1 MRMLLD
7 EESSSVSRLLKT
19 GLNAGNEAPPVVV
32 GGEGVYF
39 HLDDGRR
46 VIDGSNTGGAL
57 GHRHPAMV
65 EAMRRAA
72 DTPVVNEGWTW
83 VGREKAAEDLVSKAF
98 KGEEGWV
105 GAVRFCI
112 SGSEANDMA
121 LSLCQALTQRS
132 ALATRERAYHGLV
145 GLSRSMTVQPQWH
158 GGLAVHAGGSRK
170 PAQLAPVRVLPAP
183 DNAIY
188 GIRSTN
194 LSPRRSLAGA
204 TTTLSDTA
212 ATIIDYTQGGIY
224 HDGEY
229 QDELA
234 THAARAGSFWIA
246 DEVVT
251 GAGRAGRWFA
261 FQGAKSRPDIVTLGK
276 SLGGGAAS
284 VAAVVV
290 SKAIVEQLK
299 GTSWQNYGTLR
310 GHPMSMA
317 AVSAYLDCVTAE
329 DILSRVS
336 GLERLFA
343 HRLLEIASRHPSVKR
358 VAGQGLHWTV
368 ELHGPDWRLWAADT
382 TEQPIASRVATRALQ
397 AGVVIGTSGEQTSLF
412 LAPPLIISEQESER
426 LFEALD
432 HGLWVADQEYARS
445 KVTH

>member
-1 MRMLLD
+1 M
-7 EESSSVSRLLKT
+7 SRLLRT
-19 GLNAGNEAPPVVV
+19 GLNAGDSAPLTVV

-46 VIDGSNTGGAL
+46 LIDGSNTGGGL

-65 EAMRRAA
+65 EAIRRAA

-83 VGREKAAEDLVSKAF
+83 IGREQAADDLINTAF
-98 KGEEGWV
+98 KGEEDWV

-121 LSLCQALTQRS
+121 LSLCQALTGRT

-145 GLSRSMTVQPQWH
+145 GLSRSMTVQPHWH
-158 GGLAVHAGGSRK
+158 GGLAVQSGGSRR
-170 PAQLAPVRVLPAP
+170 PAAMVPVRILPAP
-183 DNAIY
+183 DGAIY
-188 GIRSTN
+188 GAPPNNPPASEY
-194 LSPRRSLAGA
+194 LADA
-204 TTTLSDTA
+204 ARTLSDTA

-224 HDGEY
+224 YDGDY
-229 QDELA
+229 QDQVALC
-234 THAARAGSFWIA
+234 AREAGSYWIA

-261 FQGAKSRPDIVTLGK
+261 FQGAGSRPDIVTLGK

-299 GTSWQNYGTLR
+299 GKSWQNYGTLR
-310 GHPMSMA
+310 GHPISMA
-317 AVSAYLDCVTAE
+317 AVSAYLRVVTE
-329 DILSRVS
+329 DDILSRVRR
-336 GLERLFA
+336 LEALFTR
-343 HRLLEIASRHPSVKR
+343 RLLEIARKHPSVQR

-368 ELHGPDWRLWAADT
+368 ELHGPDWRSWHADT
-382 TEQPIASRVATRALQ
+382 TETPIASHVAMRALE
-397 AGVVIGTSGEQTSLF
+397 AGAVIGTSGEQTSLF
-412 LAPPLIISEQESER
+412 LAPPLVISDDESEQ
-426 LFEALD
+426 LLDALD
-432 HGLWVADQEYARS
+432 HGLEVADEAHR
-445 KVTH
+445 